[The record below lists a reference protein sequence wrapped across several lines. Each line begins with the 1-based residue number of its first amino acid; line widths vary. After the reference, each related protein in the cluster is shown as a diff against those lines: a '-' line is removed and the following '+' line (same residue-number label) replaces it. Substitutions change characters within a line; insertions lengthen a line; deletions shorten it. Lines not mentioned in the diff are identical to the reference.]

1 MKSGAHFEQAAY
13 ATMNFSK
20 SRGWSRNARQQ
31 FQQCGFPRTVSTD
44 KAHHFSLIHIQG
56 DIAQRPQV
64 VNPAGSTGSPER
76 SAQSVRNYVAQGE
89 VTLTFAYPIALTQP
103 FNVNDRLS
111 HRLDYIRHRR
121 LHFLKIGNSAQKN
134 EGGHDRGHDE

>member
-1 MKSGAHFEQAAY
+1 
-13 ATMNFSK
+13 MNFGK
-20 SRGWSRNARQQ
+20 SRGWWWNPRQK
-31 FQQCGFPRTVSTD
+31 FQECGFPSAVSTD
-44 KAHHFSLIHIQG
+44 KSYHFSLIHIQG
-56 DIAQRPQV
+56 DVAQRPQV
-64 VNPAGSTGSPER
+64 VNLAGSTGAPER
-76 SAQSVRNYVAQGE
+76 SAQSVQNYGAQGE